1 MTVVIKNEFKLKA
14 VRGVCSSAIV
24 ADGGGHLERGGR
36 RSCAESENS
45 EIGEFLGPGYS
56 KPPIPHCRR
65 KASVAFTMRAS
76 GWIDLFNTITMNADT
91 QLSDM

>member
-1 MTVVIKNEFKLKA
+1 MPQDIQHIDKIAREKQRDVLFIGFISPLKT
-14 VRGVCSSAIV
+14 
-24 ADGGGHLERGGR
+24 
-36 RSCAESENS
+36 ESPLY
-45 EIGEFLGPGYS
+45 GEFLGPGYS

-65 KASVAFTMRAS
+65 KASAAFTMRAS